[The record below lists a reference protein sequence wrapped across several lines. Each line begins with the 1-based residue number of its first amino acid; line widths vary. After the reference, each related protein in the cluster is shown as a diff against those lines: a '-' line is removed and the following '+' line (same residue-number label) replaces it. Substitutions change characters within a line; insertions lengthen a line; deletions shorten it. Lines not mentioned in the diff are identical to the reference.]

1 MAHLDISEA
10 SVYILVVSLHSPVLC
25 FENLHDLCFCSV
37 MEFSQEDDSIGR
49 LSLTVS
55 HWLSFDGSNPKK
67 LEVFKSTSIGRW
79 QPNQWW
85 SFGGAGVVPP
95 KSDRLTL
102 SERSILLSDTR
113 SQVKTMTNEAVG
125 GWETSNRQMR
135 SRL

>member
-1 MAHLDISEA
+1 MGQTRKTRSLQVYLVQFYWKMATQP
-10 SVYILVVSLHSPVLC
+10 VVV
-25 FENLHDLCFCSV
+25 
-37 MEFSQEDDSIGR
+37 
-49 LSLTVS
+49 
-55 HWLSFDGSNPKK
+55 
-67 LEVFKSTSIGRW
+67 
-79 QPNQWW
+79 
-85 SFGGAGVVPP
+85 FGGAGVVPP